1 MKIIKLFAVPAII
14 LTLAAVSFSQNVSP
28 IKRTTYKTDRFDFG
42 VGGTLSITG
51 APYGSITVEGWSNR
65 EIEISAEIEV
75 EGATEADI
83 AILSRVTGFV
93 LQESMGRIG
102 ITSVGANDRKAM
114 RKIDKKFPKH
124 LIGKPFWINY
134 VVKVPGYTDLDING
148 GIGDL
153 TISGVEGVMK
163 INYLDTNAKIDLVGG
178 GITAVIGKGNVDIT
192 IPTRSWRGRFA
203 DVQVAT
209 GTLNLFLPNGLN
221 SNFDASILRTGK
233 IENSFDELKP
243 RTRHDKF
250 TETVI
255 AAKSGTGTIPL
266 KFTVGDGTMKIS
278 GFRHASQASIGS
290 N

>member
-93 LQESMGRIG
+93 MQESLGRIG

-124 LIGKPFWINY
+124 LIGKPFKINY
-134 VVKVPGYTDLDING
+134 TVKVPRYTDIDING

-153 TISGVEGVMK
+153 NISGVEGIMK

>member
-1 MKIIKLFAVPAII
+1 MADRSRSFFLFFPNLNKTMKIIKLFAVPAII

-75 EGATEADI
+75 EG
-83 AILSRVTGFV
+83 
-93 LQESMGRIG
+93 
-102 ITSVGANDRKAM
+102 
-114 RKIDKKFPKH
+114 
-124 LIGKPFWINY
+124 KPFKINY
-134 VVKVPGYTDLDING
+134 TEKVPRYTDNHING

-153 TISGVEGVMK
+153 NISGVEGVMK
-163 INYLDTNAKIDLVGG
+163 INYLDTNARIGLVGG
-178 GITAVIGKGNVDIT
+178 GITAVFGKGNVDIT